1 MRCFLPSFLCPFVV
15 LSHSTF
21 CPFDVFLPFFF
32 LSSFFPFQVLSID
45 VFPIRRF
52 SHSTFCP
59 STFVTVGVFYFDI
72 LSVNLFFQPCRLV
85 TTDLVLLELE
95 VFYTDEDASKGEGL
109 VMSVGVAH
117 ITAINDDEATGAR
130 HRPLFCNLT
139 PLIKGV
145 KNRTTT
151 MLS

>member
-1 MRCFLPSFLCPFVV
+1 MSFRRFV
-15 LSHSTF
+15 
-21 CPFDVFLPFFF
+21 PFDVLSFRRFIYHSFF
-32 LSSFFPFQVLSID
+32 LSSFFPFQVLSVD
-45 VFPIRRF
+45 VCYRRRF
-52 SHSTFCP
+52 LLRH
-59 STFVTVGVFYFDI
+59 FVGEP
-72 LSVNLFFQPCRLV
+72 FFQPCRLV

-95 VFYTDEDASKGEGL
+95 EFYTDEDASKGEGL

-117 ITAINDDEATGAR
+117 ITAINDDEAAGAR

-145 KNRTTT
+145 KNWTTT